1 MYRKQVQNMIKIVK
15 EANTTIIEV
24 GGTILKTSINN
35 QTTNAMNILE
45 ISEDPQYLIQS
56 NMEDHAYQVQCML
69 ADELDVYSGQGNQYV
84 DDNIKEIRELYKNR
98 DQMKNTNQGQVKDKE
113 VILIKPYEVSSL
125 SSTKLSFID
134 DKVDNLLKYMKFI
147 CSPTQTRIF

>member
-1 MYRKQVQNMIKIVK
+1 MIKIVK

-45 ISEDPQYLIQS
+45 ISEDLQYLIQS